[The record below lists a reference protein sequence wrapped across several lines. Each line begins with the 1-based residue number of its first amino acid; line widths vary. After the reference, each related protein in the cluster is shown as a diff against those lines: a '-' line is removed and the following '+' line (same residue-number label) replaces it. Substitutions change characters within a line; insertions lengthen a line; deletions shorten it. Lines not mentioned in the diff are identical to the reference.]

1 MPSHLGGERGR
12 LISLEDRQMA
22 KTSITEACNNGARKS
37 KACEIVGIS
46 LRTIQRW
53 EKEMNLEDQRKQVV
67 KNPRN
72 KLSEAEKAQII
83 ATCNQKEFRSLPP
96 KQIVPIL
103 ADRGMYIGS
112 ESSFYRV
119 LREAGQ
125 INHRGKTAPSEKK
138 PAKPEPCI
146 ASAPNQVWSWDITY
160 LHTSIRGAYFYLYLF
175 MDIYSRK
182 VVGWEVHE
190 RESSELAAE
199 VLRKLCFAEKIPPGQ
214 KVILHSDNGSPMKGA
229 TMLATLQKLGVIPS
243 FSRPSVSND
252 NPYSEA
258 LFKTLK
264 YTPTYPVKPFENLE
278 EAREWV
284 KTFVSWYNLE
294 HRHSALKY
302 VTPHQKHTGE
312 DIALL
317 AQRKSVYESAK
328 NKHPE
333 RWSGDVRNWSH
344 DPVVLLNPMKDSIH
358 IDLAK
363 KAA

>member
-1 MPSHLGGERGR
+1 
-12 LISLEDRQMA
+12 MA
-22 KTSITEACNNGARKS
+22 KDLIIEACNNGARKF
-37 KACEIVGIS
+37 KACEIVGIA

-53 EKEMNLEDQRKQVV
+53 EKKTNLADQRQQVV
-67 KNPRN
+67 KHPCN
-72 KLSEAEKAQII
+72 KLGEEEKARII
-83 ATCNQKEFRSLPP
+83 ATCNQEEFRSLPP

-103 ADRGMYIGS
+103 ADRGIYIAS

-125 INHRGKTAPSEKK
+125 INHRGRTASPEKK
-138 PAKPEPCI
+138 PAKPEPCM
-146 ASAPNQVWSWDITY
+146 ATGPNQVWSWDITY
-160 LHTSIRGAYFYLYLF
+160 LHATIRGIYFYLYLF

-182 VVGWEVHE
+182 IVGWEIHE
-190 RESSELAAE
+190 TESSELAAD
-199 VLRKLCFAEKIPPGQ
+199 VLRKLRFAEKIPAGQ

-229 TMLATLQKLGVIPS
+229 TMLATMQKLGVIPS

-264 YTPTYPVKPFENLE
+264 YTPAYPVKPFETLE

-284 KTFVSWYNLE
+284 KTFVCWYNLE
-294 HRHSALKY
+294 HRHSGLKY

-312 DIALL
+312 DMALL
-317 AQRKSVYESAK
+317 EQRKRVYESAK

-333 RWSGDVRNWSH
+333 RWSGDVRDWSH
-344 DPVVLLNPMKDSIH
+344 DPVVLLNPMKDSSH
-358 IDLAK
+358 IDLTK